1 MMALPSNSGAKIFRM
16 PSLYV
21 AQSKALNEWGSDVGL
36 SKNLYKVGVTD
47 LPPKDAVAALNDEKF
62 AAQTDWALIKA
73 EPVDGVDEATLL
85 ERLALKEKAVDP
97 KYYPR
102 IRGATGIFRVKL
114 ENAENHIII
123 KASLEGVMPKLAKL
137 KPAEVAGYLI
147 QNALG

>member
-1 MMALPSNSGAKIFRM
+1 M
-16 PSLYV
+16 PTIYV

-47 LPPKDAVAALNDEKF
+47 LPPKEAIAALNAEKF
-62 AAQTDWALIKA
+62 AGQIDWALIKA
-73 EPVDGVDEATLL
+73 EPVEGVEEATLL

-102 IRGATGIFRVKL
+102 IRGAMGIFRVKL

-123 KASLEGVMPKLAKL
+123 KKSLEGEMPKLTKL
-137 KPAEVAGYLI
+137 KPADIAGYLI
-147 QNALG
+147 QNALS

>member
-1 MMALPSNSGAKIFRM
+1 M
-16 PSLYV
+16 PTLYV

-36 SKNLYKVGVTD
+36 SKNLFKVGLAD
-47 LPPKDAVAALNDEKF
+47 LPPKDAVAALNAEKF
-62 AAQTDWALIKA
+62 AGQTDWTLIKF
-73 EPVDGVDEATLL
+73 EPVETVEETVLL

-123 KASLEGVMPKLAKL
+123 KASLEGEMPKLAKL
-137 KPAEVAGYLI
+137 KPVEIAGYLI